1 MQPPGNVKVSKTTAR
16 SSEVTRGVCMIN
28 AVCWLSQM
36 LKAAPC
42 QGPRVWVGCTQ
53 LVADTADVPA
63 VYISAFTIRGRGAVK
78 SWLSWDKEER
88 GWKWDTLR
96 YWSILSAKQH
106 LAFRG
111 ERKKDEK
118 YPSSRFLLWVC
129 YRTGIQ
135 GEKISVKTAWMKES
149 LCRRLWL
156 GNYRNVCDVI

>member
-53 LVADTADVPA
+53 LVPDTADVPA

-88 GWKWDTLR
+88 GWKWDMLR

-118 YPSSRFLLWVC
+118 KSLFQIPAPSVLQDGDPRGKDFC
-129 YRTGIQ
+129 
-135 GEKISVKTAWMKES
+135 EN
-149 LCRRLWL
+149 RLNERIPL
-156 GNYRNVCDVI
+156 